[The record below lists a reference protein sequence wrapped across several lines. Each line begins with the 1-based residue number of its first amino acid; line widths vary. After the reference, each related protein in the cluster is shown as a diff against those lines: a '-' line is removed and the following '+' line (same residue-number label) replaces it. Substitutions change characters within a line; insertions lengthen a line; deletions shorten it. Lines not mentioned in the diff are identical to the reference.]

1 MIAYIYRRKRKV
13 EGRLELQRTYR
24 GRFRVQGDDLRDVS
38 LDTPDKQVAQS
49 RLRERIQEREWE
61 VAGLTAPASERQAV
75 AKATLVHL
83 TDFLADLKVDA
94 MRPFLT
100 ARASTTKNRKEA
112 VIPLHPSLAQ
122 ELRGAKGELT
132 EDP

>member
-1 MIAYIYRRKRKV
+1 
-13 EGRLELQRTYR
+13 
-24 GRFRVQGDDLRDVS
+24 
-38 LDTPDKQVAQS
+38 
-49 RLRERIQEREWE
+49 
-61 VAGLTAPASERQAV
+61 V

-132 EDP
+132 EEAARVFKLSKNISRSFGQDLQRGHHCP